1 MCTCPMRSEGIWIQ
15 SWRSV
20 YWSATHM
27 NIKGYKCY
35 IPQPKQVR
43 VTRDVVFNESA
54 SWYLPSTPT
63 PNSNLITEDAASEPE
78 TNREEED
85 EVGDFGILEEGLI
98 LFRMSGPNES
108 PIRNDQSDEDLASSG
123 DSAVYSLRR

>member
-63 PNSNLITEDAASEPE
+63 PKSNPITEDEASEPE
-78 TNREEED
+78 TNREKQEA
-85 EVGDFGILEEGLI
+85 GDFGTLQESLI
-98 LFRMSGPNES
+98 SFRLSEPNERLS
-108 PIRNDQSDEDLASSG
+108 
-123 DSAVYSLRR
+123 